1 MECSAAFFE
10 DFLSLLEDSTSSDLM
25 IQNQGEQINV
35 HRAILSARSPVFRA
49 MLRNDMKE
57 KKTGIIEIKDFEMD
71 VIKAMV
77 HYIYT
82 ARIDENFDDLKTL
95 AKIGEKYEIQ
105 SLVDICCKLLISSI
119 SSSNVVD
126 LGVFAETNSFQAVL
140 EKCSQFIASDFGSL
154 GEDWEERVKIS
165 PLFMFNILKCL
176 KSSEKEGM
184 VEIVRFSDVSPFAGW
199 ACGQAQEAG
208 VQGQGDT
215 LKFQANRASK
225 LCEIGVY
232 GNATTNENIEVDIE
246 VKKGALTVFF
256 KTTNF
261 TSAGN
266 ATPVKIP
273 VDVPIEQDTDYTV
286 SVLIKAR
293 GGTFFGEH
301 GIGEVENQ
309 EFKVCFMN
317 SPHSNGTT
325 TSVGQIPTLVFK
337 I

>member
-10 DFLSLLEDSTSSDLM
+10 DFLSLLEDSTSSDLV
-25 IQNQGEQINV
+25 IQNQGEQITV

-49 MLRNDMKE
+49 MLGNDMKE

-105 SLVDICCKLLISSI
+105 SLVDICCKLLISTI
-119 SSSNVVD
+119 SSSTVVD

-140 EKCSQFIASDFGSL
+140 EKCSEFIASDLGSL

-165 PLFMFNILKCL
+165 PMFMFNIIKCL
-176 KSSEKEGM
+176 KSGGKGGM
-184 VEIVRFSDVSPFAGW
+184 VEVVRFPDVGSFPGW
-199 ACGQAQEAG
+199 GF
-208 VQGQGDT
+208 GDFCDAVI
-215 LKFQANRASK
+215 FQANRASK
-225 LCEIGVY
+225 LCEIGLY
-232 GNATTNENIEVDIE
+232 GTATNNENIEVDIE
-246 VKKGALTVFF
+246 VKKGVLTVFS

-293 GGTFFGEH
+293 GGKTFFGKH

-317 SPHSNGTT
+317 SLHSPNGTT